1 MPSLPT
7 FIVTFLETGFHVAQ
21 HVAQAGLEFTV
32 DPKMT
37 LDS

>member
-7 FIVTFLETGFHVAQ
+7 FIVTFFETEF